1 MLSTERGDNLAQTTP
16 KQIAFELLLDD
27 ESKTRARIPLRI
39 LVHPQDVTDSIVA
52 TVKAFY
58 GIYEGH
64 GVSFED
70 VRGNSLVANY
80 NNLVDGMTVNVRT
93 VPGPVHPFLAA
104 QQSHYQHVTSSD
116 AQRRASLGDPFQML
130 PPHLHEVSR
139 SPSRPSSRLARKRS
153 TSPQVQRG
161 RRSASHQKAR
171 SVSAA
176 SRGSSAN
183 GTYQEDN
190 FNSYSDSEEGRSSVA
205 GSRKARS
212 EQYASAEIS
221 SENILQDGRR
231 NKILFESSELPLFVP
246 PQVPITTSTSSISPQ
261 RRSLGQEGQSQ
272 AYPFAQQL
280 YGYQGYHTL
289 SPHNHDP
296 NGHAL
301 GSSAQYNTPLPAPPN
316 PPHGHR
322 LRDRSNIRSTAQTPG
337 LRAGYAGHRVLPTPD
352 PTVASCIS
360 DEDVARQLI
369 ALGDASNFSHGRTS
383 ASTLDDAFS
392 GVADAA
398 SSTGATSDSG
408 NESDKAGLINRAKRA
423 FEDEDGEYELDG
435 KIKDEY
441 NDYDGQ
447 PRTKKVKTKAYD
459 GSIHSYRSSKGS
471 VKISKACANTMPKT
485 SKSSAQHTLMK
496 APSAPEVQH
505 RKASSSS
512 MLDFQQSARGD
523 EEDLSSKPR
532 CQRCRKSKKGCD
544 RQRPCQRC
552 KDAGI
557 GVEGCLSEDEGNG
570 RKGRFGRHMG
580 VPLAVKKDD
589 GSMVDDDDSQAGAIL
604 TGMAIA
610 NADKNKKRKR

>member
-231 NKILFESSELPLFVP
+231 NKILFESSVCRLMSSMSAETDLPCRNFHSSSLRRYLSLPLRP
-246 PQVPITTSTSSISPQ
+246 PFRHS
-261 RRSLGQEGQSQ
+261 
-272 AYPFAQQL
+272 
-280 YGYQGYHTL
+280 
-289 SPHNHDP
+289 D
-296 NGHAL
+296 AL
-301 GSSAQYNTPLPAPPN
+301 
-316 PPHGHR
+316 
-322 LRDRSNIRSTAQTPG
+322 
-337 LRAGYAGHRVLPTPD
+337 
-352 PTVASCIS
+352 
-360 DEDVARQLI
+360 
-369 ALGDASNFSHGRTS
+369 
-383 ASTLDDAFS
+383 
-392 GVADAA
+392 
-398 SSTGATSDSG
+398 
-408 NESDKAGLINRAKRA
+408 SDK
-423 FEDEDGEYELDG
+423 
-435 KIKDEY
+435 
-441 NDYDGQ
+441 
-447 PRTKKVKTKAYD
+447 KVNLKHIRLHSSYMATRVI
-459 GSIHSYRSSKGS
+459 IHCHHTTTIPMDMHWDPLHNTTRPYQHLQIRHMDT
-471 VKISKACANTMPKT
+471 ACATDRTYGP
-485 SKSSAQHTLMK
+485 QLRHL
-496 APSAPEVQH
+496 
-505 RKASSSS
+505 ASE
-512 MLDFQQSARGD
+512 LATQ
-523 EEDLSSKPR
+523 
-532 CQRCRKSKKGCD
+532 
-544 RQRPCQRC
+544 
-552 KDAGI
+552 GI
-557 GVEGCLSEDEGNG
+557 GYY
-570 RKGRFGRHMG
+570 
-580 VPLAVKKDD
+580 PLLIPLWRVAYL
-589 GSMVDDDDSQAGAIL
+589 MRMSQD
-604 TGMAIA
+604 
-610 NADKNKKRKR
+610 N